1 MLFSSPLLTVLTV
14 LTATGIQTVSAH
26 TRLYAV
32 SINGVDQG
40 IGCDELE
47 GDKNKEYIRCP
58 PNTDPVKDW
67 GSKDMA
73 CNADGE
79 KEADRWLPVKWG
91 DKITFQ
97 WGYRK
102 RSKDKSDDMII
113 DKSHK
118 GPVLVYA
125 SPAPDGINQKQ
136 SWLKLFHS
144 AGEGK
149 TWAVEQLIEKKG
161 LHWIEIPQL
170 PPGKYFL
177 RPELIALHNG
187 YSKPSRP
194 SNPQPYMSCVQ
205 VEVKE
210 ETGKGEALKANAE
223 TCAFPGGYPTDTSKW
238 KAVGLD
244 FDIYTDEKTAVE
256 RYSKI
261 MPGPK
266 LAVNNVKGGFGEA
279 PSKRRRKA

>member
-97 WGYRK
+97 WYAEYPFTA
-102 RSKDKSDDMII
+102 STTHHIPPLI
-113 DKSHK
+113 
-118 GPVLVYA
+118 LVSLVHA
-125 SPAPDGINQKQ
+125 TNQNAQ
-136 SWLKLFHS
+136 GLQ
-144 AGEGK
+144 K
-149 TWAVEQLIEKKG
+149 TFQ
-161 LHWIEIPQL
+161 
-170 PPGKYFL
+170 
-177 RPELIALHNG
+177 R
-187 YSKPSRP
+187 
-194 SNPQPYMSCVQ
+194 Q
-205 VEVKE
+205 V
-210 ETGKGEALKANAE
+210 
-223 TCAFPGGYPTDTSKW
+223 
-238 KAVGLD
+238 
-244 FDIYTDEKTAVE
+244 
-256 RYSKI
+256 
-261 MPGPK
+261 
-266 LAVNNVKGGFGEA
+266 
-279 PSKRRRKA
+279 